1 MAGRNKIW
9 AVCIVAIL
17 LATASLRAQHP
28 PPPAGG
34 NSKPSSSSKHGLG
47 QHHNQEQHA
56 GSWLRKLQK
65 VPPAEQER
73 TLNNDPD
80 FKALPADRQEKLRQR
95 LRDFNNLPSEKRQRI
110 LKRMEVFDH
119 LTPEQQ
125 QKARDL
131 FGRLR
136 EMPDD
141 RRRVI
146 KRTAN
151 NLRQFDAAERER
163 VLNSEPYRGSF
174 TDEERSLIRELAELD
189 LPGAMDEHRSEQQQQ
204 GPQ

>member
-1 MAGRNKIW
+1 MVRGNKIW
-9 AVCIVAIL
+9 VACAVAIL
-17 LATASLRAQHP
+17 LATASLMAQHP
-28 PPPAGG
+28 SPPAGDS
-34 NSKPSSSSKHGLG
+34 SKPSTSKHG
-47 QHHNQEQHA
+47 QRHNQEPHA
-56 GSWLRKLQK
+56 GSWLRKLEK

-73 TLNNDPD
+73 ALNNDPD

-95 LRDFNNLPSEKRQRI
+95 LRDFNNLPAEKRQRI

-125 QKARDL
+125 QKARNL

-136 EMPDD
+136 EMPKD
-141 RRRVI
+141 RRRMI
-146 KRTAN
+146 KNTAS

-163 VLNSEPYRGSF
+163 VLNSEAYRGSF
-174 TDEERSLIRELAELD
+174 SDEERSLIRELAELD
-189 LPGAMDEHRSEQQQQ
+189 LRPAMDEHRSEQQQQ